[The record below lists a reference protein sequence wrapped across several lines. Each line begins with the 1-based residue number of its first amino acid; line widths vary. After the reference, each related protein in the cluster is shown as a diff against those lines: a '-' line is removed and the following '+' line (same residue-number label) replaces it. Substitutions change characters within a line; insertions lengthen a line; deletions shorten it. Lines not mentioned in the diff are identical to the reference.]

1 MKESVV
7 IKGTKSGII
16 LVLDDKLPYEQ
27 LKEAVADKFHSSD
40 EFLGNV
46 SKAISFQGR
55 ELTDEQQEEIIS
67 IIHENCHLNIVCITI
82 DDPEKEADFSRAI
95 ENKYAVQDA
104 NAGQFFKGTL
114 RSGQVL
120 DVETSIIVIGDVKVG
135 AKVVS
140 KGNVIILGTL
150 EGTVYAGSTGN
161 TNAFVIALDMNPMQ
175 IKIADVIARAPDKPA
190 RLKKRHKPETKIAFL
205 EDENIYIEP
214 LDKDVMNDIKL

>member
-104 NAGQFFKGTL
+104 NTGQFFKGTL
-114 RSGQVL
+114 RS
-120 DVETSIIVIGDVKVG
+120 
-135 AKVVS
+135 
-140 KGNVIILGTL
+140 
-150 EGTVYAGSTGN
+150 
-161 TNAFVIALDMNPMQ
+161 
-175 IKIADVIARAPDKPA
+175 APDRCLMLRRA
-190 RLKKRHKPETKIAFL
+190 LS
-205 EDENIYIEP
+205 
-214 LDKDVMNDIKL
+214 

>member
-16 LVLDDKLPYEQ
+16 LVLDDQLPYEQ

-104 NAGQFFKGTL
+104 NTGQFFKGTL

-120 DVETSIIVIGDVKVG
+120 EMCIRDRP
-135 AKVVS
+135 
-140 KGNVIILGTL
+140 
-150 EGTVYAGSTGN
+150 YAMPGYHS
-161 TNAFVIALDMNPMQ
+161 
-175 IKIADVIARAPDKPA
+175 DVIMAAG
-190 RLKKRHKPETKIAFL
+190 AFIQGSSIEL
-205 EDENIYIEP
+205 SADGPIEP
-214 LDKDVMNDIKL
+214 PFAVYFQGGLTWYHARFGITM